1 MPGVFLLFISS
12 ASAERASGSPASDP
26 TAGQNAVI
34 TLFSLGKEWE
44 GRMKSDRIAAR
55 LKGGCRNKILRTDFI
70 SRKKRSVSRR
80 KKNLD
85 ERTPIMKKAFACR
98 RFPVCEVCFAGGME
112 AALYAVFS
120 CLKFIG
126 QPEWAGGPSE
136 GTPALQQ
143 RADRRRVQTAAC
155 VFVCGVKYGFSI
167 APYPGAS
174 EREAVE
180 GGAYLFSGGMEHEYQ
195 QSDRRNGPA
204 SLSGGAA

>member
-1 MPGVFLLFISS
+1 
-12 ASAERASGSPASDP
+12 
-26 TAGQNAVI
+26 
-34 TLFSLGKEWE
+34 
-44 GRMKSDRIAAR
+44 MKSDRIAAR

-143 RADRRRVQTAAC
+143 RADRRRVQAAAC